1 MNPKISII
9 IPTYNRESVVS
20 HTLDSIINQTFQ
32 EWECIVVDD
41 YSTDSTY
48 PVLLE
53 YGKRDTRFIILKNER
68 KKGACGA
75 RNTGLHHATSD
86 LVQFFDSDDEMKPE
100 LLSELYNNL
109 SDDVDVVTCWTNVVD
124 IDTGKVIKKFEC
136 ITEGNIHSDLM
147 SEKTYVDTN
156 CALIRK
162 KVVESIGGWSEDCP
176 SYQEWDFHLRLSKVA
191 RYKTHRKH
199 LINYNVGGADTISK
213 SLPKYVAGR
222 LYILNKYKS
231 EFVCKHIISYL
242 KKMLTIY
249 YMILNSNENNEKGNM
264 MNKFVNNTDLL
275 TRTLVRCL
283 YIPYCLMKYE
293 RK

>member
-1 MNPKISII
+1 MVKVSVIFTS
-9 IPTYNRESVVS
+9 YNHGKFLRESLQSVLSQTYKDFEVV
-20 HTLDSIINQTFQ
+20 
-32 EWECIVVDD
+32 VVDD

-48 PVLLE
+48 KVLLE
-53 YGKRDTRFIILKNER
+53 YAKRDVRFKILKNER

-75 RNTGLHHATSD
+75 RNTGLYHATSD
-86 LVQFFDSDDEMKPE
+86 LIQFFDSDDEMKPE

-109 SDDVDVVTCWTNVVD
+109 SIDVDVITCWTNVVD
-124 IDTGKVIKKFEC
+124 FDTGKVIKKFEN

-162 KVVESIGGWSEDCP
+162 KVVENVGGWSEDCP
-176 SYQEWDFHLRLSKVA
+176 SYQEWDFHLKLSAIAK
-191 RYKTHRKH
+191 YKTHRKH

-213 SLPKYVAGR
+213 SLPRYVAGR

-249 YMILNSNENNEKGNM
+249 YMILNSNENNEKRNM
-264 MNKFVNNTDLL
+264 MNMFVDNTDLL
-275 TRTLVRCL
+275 TRILVKCL
-283 YIPYCLMKYE
+283 YIPYCFLKYE